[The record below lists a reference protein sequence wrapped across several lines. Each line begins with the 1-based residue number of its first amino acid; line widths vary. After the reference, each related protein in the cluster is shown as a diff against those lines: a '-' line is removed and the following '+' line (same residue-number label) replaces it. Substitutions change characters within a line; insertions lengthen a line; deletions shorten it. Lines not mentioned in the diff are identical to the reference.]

1 MSAYGL
7 VLLFTSNQANVL
19 INASYPPFGIACA
32 SMIGLSSYLVM
43 VGIYSSATSL
53 AHDAKLRQ
61 TIRTYAV
68 TESRLLD
75 SIGMAHLEQDI
86 QNRVLKMTKE
96 IRRAMMEETGI
107 YSSLS
112 EEETKQYL
120 SEVLTE
126 VKKFNKKENSNA

>member
-1 MSAYGL
+1 
-7 VLLFTSNQANVL
+7 
-19 INASYPPFGIACA
+19 
-32 SMIGLSSYLVM
+32 M

-53 AHDAKLRQ
+53 AHDARPRQ

-96 IRRAMMEETGI
+96 IRQTMIEETGI
-107 YSSLS
+107 NSSLS

-120 SEVLTE
+120 FEVLTE
-126 VKKFNKKENSNA
+126 VKKFKEKENSDS

>member
-1 MSAYGL
+1 
-7 VLLFTSNQANVL
+7 
-19 INASYPPFGIACA
+19 
-32 SMIGLSSYLVM
+32 M

-53 AHDAKLRQ
+53 AHDARLRQ

-96 IRRAMMEETGI
+96 IRQTMMEETGI
-107 YSSLS
+107 NSSLS

-120 SEVLTE
+120 VEVLTE
-126 VKKFNKKENSNA
+126 VKKFKEKGNSNG

>member
-1 MSAYGL
+1 MGWYYYLSL
-7 VLLFTSNQANVL
+7 KTRVNVL
-19 INASYPPFGIACA
+19 VNAPFGIACA

-53 AHDAKLRQ
+53 AHDARLRQ

-75 SIGMAHLEQDI
+75 SIGMAHMEQDI
-86 QNRVLKMTKE
+86 QNRVLKMTNE
-96 IRRAMMEETGI
+96 IRETMMEETGI
-107 YSSLS
+107 NSSLS

-120 SEVLTE
+120 VEVLTE
-126 VKKFNKKENSNA
+126 VKKFKEKGNIVYLIKM